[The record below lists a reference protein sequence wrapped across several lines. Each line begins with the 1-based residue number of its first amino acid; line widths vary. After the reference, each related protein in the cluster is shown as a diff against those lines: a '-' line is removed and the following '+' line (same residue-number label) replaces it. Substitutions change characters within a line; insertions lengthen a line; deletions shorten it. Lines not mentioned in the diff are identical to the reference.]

1 MGRWWSWG
9 NSQPR
14 RTPLLISQQRHELT
28 SWLAPDQIWGN
39 QTPTREG
46 DALSVSQGLGCSSPR
61 LLGAPGL
68 QVRVWLSS
76 GAPTTHC
83 LPASP
88 WALCSCHQLGMF
100 KCRWKDVPLQ
110 SLLLEMRPWGDAASG
125 RWVGAGGER
134 RCSQLREVHPAP

>member
-1 MGRWWSWG
+1 MAWRQCFLSNASWGGLGSLKLQLACFAKIPTGEMQERFPSMGRWWSWG

-14 RTPLLISQQRHELT
+14 RIPLLISQQRRELT
-28 SWLAPDQIWGN
+28 LWLAPDQIWGN
-39 QTPTREG
+39 QTPAREG

-76 GAPTTHC
+76 GAPTTRC
-83 LPASP
+83 LPASL

-100 KCRWKDVPLQ
+100 KC
-110 SLLLEMRPWGDAASG
+110 
-125 RWVGAGGER
+125 
-134 RCSQLREVHPAP
+134 